1 MNIYVGNLAHDVN
14 DQELRAAFEAFGQ
27 VSSAKVIFDRETR
40 ESRGFGFVEMPS
52 DGEAQKAIAGLNGQQ
67 LKGRTL
73 RVNVGRPR
81 EDRPAPGGDRRGPRR
96 F

>member
-14 DQELRAAFEAFGQ
+14 DQDLRAAFEEFGQ
-27 VSSAKVIFDRETR
+27 VSSAKVIMDRETR

-52 DGEAQKAIAGLNGQQ
+52 DDDAQKAINGLNGQQ

-81 EDRPAPGGDRRGPRR
+81 EDRPQGGGDRRGPRR